1 MIIFVEQQDTIYIF
15 NNLFIYQL
23 TDVISRFPQRPGRH
37 LAMQYLRCNISVIRG
52 DLSPSHTTVAAG
64 CPDESQIFSA
74 EGLYALNNRAIIQLR
89 HKAASRLKLINVFAI
104 FAQST
109 FVTQQVNSTL
119 KRVRQESESV
129 QQSDLQ

>member
-1 MIIFVEQQDTIYIF
+1 
-15 NNLFIYQL
+15 
-23 TDVISRFPQRPGRH
+23 
-37 LAMQYLRCNISVIRG
+37 LRCNISVIRG